1 MLYYLFVTLYVLTCV
16 VLMIVILL
24 QQGKGGDIANA
35 FGGGASQAVFG
46 ARAGATV
53 LTKITTGLTV
63 SFMTLAL
70 LLAVWGSRGTS
81 SVVGGVDG
89 PAQPQLPAEATAPG
103 PAPAPAATTHAS
115 DDSGERAGGRARRDA
130 RPGSG
135 RAAAGEEAVGRP
147 TRGIGRRRAQLNS
160 ETAFVAVFS
169 PLNAEVAELADAPA

>member
-53 LTKITTGLTV
+53 LTKVTTGLTV

-81 SVVGGVDG
+81 SVVGGVD
-89 PAQPQLPAEATAPG
+89 APG
-103 PAPAPAATTHAS
+103 AAPASSRGDGSWPGTRAGRRPRAS
-115 DDSGERAGGRARRDA
+115 DDSGERACGRARRDA

-147 TRGIGRRRAQLNS
+147 
-160 ETAFVAVFS
+160 
-169 PLNAEVAELADAPA
+169 PAASAAGGHN